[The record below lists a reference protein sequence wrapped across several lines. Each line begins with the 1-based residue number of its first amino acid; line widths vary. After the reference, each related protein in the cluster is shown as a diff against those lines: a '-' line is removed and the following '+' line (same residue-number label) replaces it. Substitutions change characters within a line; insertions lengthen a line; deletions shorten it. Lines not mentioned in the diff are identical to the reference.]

1 MNGHWRAE
9 VLPPSDRSAE
19 ALYLQGCLLR
29 GSGVGP
35 AGGPWG
41 HRSRGREVSGGSNG
55 LGDTVPTPPRAGG
68 LDSASHSGRPS
79 VAPVSPGWDP
89 GLGRESPSWSLKGLR
104 KDSEVGSPP

>member
-41 HRSRGREVSGGSNG
+41 HRSRGREVSGGSKG
-55 LGDTVPTPPRAGG
+55 LGDSAPTPPRLEAWT
-68 LDSASHSGRPS
+68 LP
-79 VAPVSPGWDP
+79 PT
-89 GLGRESPSWSLKGLR
+89 
-104 KDSEVGSPP
+104 VGVPRWLL